1 MHLLVIEDDPG
12 IAATIRSA
20 LEQAGYL
27 VEFESN
33 GENGWFRGDTESF
46 DAIILDLG
54 LPTLDGLTILKRWR
68 KAGRKMPVLVL
79 TARGNWDERV
89 EGIDAGADD
98 YMAKPFRVE
107 ELVARIRAL
116 LRRAVGHPSPVI
128 EIGEISLDTRQ
139 MRVTKSGRPGGPQ
152 PAGIPARQLPDA
164 PARAGCRPARAD
176 RAPLPAG
183 FRTRIR
189 TPSRSSCGGCVRS
202 WAPTPSPPVAASA
215 TRWAGLPSESAVAQA
230 PPAAGFRHLDRR
242 CAAGCRTCDRVH
254 VLPARRA
261 QPEVDL
267 ESQLARLVALIDPDP
282 PAPRLTQPMSDPRY
296 ETPAGGI
303 YWQIRDP
310 ADGTVTRSR
319 SLWDT
324 VLQFDTPL
332 PEDGTIRTATS
343 RRSGCR

>member
-68 KAGRKMPVLVL
+68 KAGRTMPVLVL

-116 LRRAVGHPSPVI
+116 LRRAAGHPSPVI

-139 MRVTKSGRPGGPQ
+139 MRVAKSGVPVSLSPQ
-152 PAGIPARQLPDA
+152 E
-164 PARAGCRPARAD
+164 
-176 RAPLPAG
+176 
-183 FRTRIR
+183 FRLV
-189 TPSRSSCGGCVRS
+189 SYLMHQQG
-202 WAPTPSPPVAASA
+202 
-215 TRWAGLPSESAVAQA
+215 
-230 PPAAGFRHLDRR
+230 
-242 CAAGCRTCDRVH
+242 RV
-254 VLPARRA
+254 VG
-261 QPEVDL
+261 QPELTEHLYMQDFELDSNAIEV
-267 ESQLARLVALIDPDP
+267 LVRRVRQKLGADAIST
-282 PAPRLTQPMSDPRY
+282 RRGFGYSM
-296 ETPAGGI
+296 GGV
-303 YWQIRDP
+303 
-310 ADGTVTRSR
+310 A
-319 SLWDT
+319 
-324 VLQFDTPL
+324 
-332 PEDGTIRTATS
+332 E
-343 RRSGCR
+343 